1 MKRVNL
7 LHVLSFLT
15 CSAHYCL
22 NHLRTIQFTSLL
34 FRSNN
39 NVALPIGGLLLKH
52 ARRGTWVVGG
62 ILQQQQSNRAKIIL
76 SPVLQSR
83 SLFFWAPL
91 PFCDSLAEAKP
102 QPQPPRAPNYVRERE
117 KRSRRSRR
125 KGSRCPPIRN
135 YVLSTDFVA
144 NTV

>member
-7 LHVLSFLT
+7 LRVLSFLT

-62 ILQQQQSNRAKIIL
+62 QKASFLPCYSHGPSFSGHLCL
-76 SPVLQSR
+76 SAIHLLKLSHSHSHLEHQTMFESER
-83 SLFFWAPL
+83 KE
-91 PFCDSLAEAKP
+91 AEE
-102 QPQPPRAPNYVRERE
+102 VEE
-117 KRSRRSRR
+117 KA
-125 KGSRCPPIRN
+125 
-135 YVLSTDFVA
+135 VA
-144 NTV
+144 ARP